1 MSLKKRKRSYSN
13 IWRLADDLERL
24 NRVGQ
29 TMGLSQRNNTS
40 STATNTKRQR
50 TEMLPLTGEKDVRTV
65 YRKRRM
71 PRRRKRRYLRKLRNY
86 RSLVMRNE
94 PARIFQYVF
103 TQPVSVSANNSNYF
117 GAFYGLCANTYYRN
131 AAVRLFGQFSNGLA
145 AHEKISASHLRIDH
159 MSQDVIIRNVTVP
172 TGTESGII
180 DLDVYKVVCIR
191 DVPVELWA
199 AADSIEA
206 MIQTMADRL
215 NQAIG
220 MDVEV
225 GDTGTGIPIASSGN
239 VNAVGTKL
247 WNIPTF
253 LRYFRI
259 LRQWKVQIPVGGTAQ
274 FNMRSSK
281 NKRIAHE
288 EAAEDDIEHGKLA
301 AKAYTTAGYIFNA
314 NGRWDRVLEG
324 WSGVNLNMEC
334 FTRYNCKP
342 LTPHSDTY
350 VYQT

>member
-1 MSLKKRKRSYSN
+1 MSV
-13 IWRLADDLERL
+13 WRLAEDL
-24 NRVGQ
+24 NRLHQYGQ
-29 TMGLSQRNNTS
+29 SMGFRQSSGNSTS
-40 STATNTKRQR
+40 STATNSKRQR

-71 PRRRKRRYLRKLRNY
+71 PRRRKRRYIRKLKNY

-94 PARIFQYVF
+94 PSRIFQYVK
-103 TQPVSVSANNSNYF
+103 TQAVDVASNTSNYF
-117 GAFYGLCANTYYRN
+117 GAFYGLCANTFYRN
-131 AAVRLFGQFSNGLA
+131 GAIRLFGQFSNGLD
-145 AHEKISASHLRIDH
+145 AHEKISASHIRIDH
-159 MSQDVIIRNVTVP
+159 MSQDVIIRNITAPV
-172 TGTESGII
+172 GETESGLI

-191 DVPVELWA
+191 DVPLDLWNA
-199 AADSIEA
+199 GDSIESLISTLA
-206 MIQTMADRL
+206 SRL
-215 NQAIG
+215 FTAAG

-225 GDTGTGIPIASSGN
+225 GDAGGGIPVTSSGN
-239 VNAVGTKL
+239 VNSVGTKL

-253 LRYFRI
+253 LRYFRVI
-259 LRQWKVQIPVGGTAQ
+259 RQWKVQIPPNGTAQ

-288 EAAEDDIEHGKLA
+288 EAAEDDLDHGKLA

-314 NGRWDRVLEG
+314 NGRWDRTLNG
-324 WSGVNLNMEC
+324 WSAVRLNMES